1 MKKILSFV
9 VVMMLFSISA
19 FAVGENIEQD
29 LSAYTLEELTELRNS
44 IDAEINNRL
53 SDFSS
58 DLIYMGEYV
67 AGVDIKSGTYLL
79 ESASDDGFFSFHL
92 YADKDKERDD
102 LICNENLSDGERCY
116 MDLKDGMLLY
126 VYSGKGTVLP
136 WTKPSWAP

>member
-67 AGVDIKSGTYLL
+67 ACVDIKSGTYLL
-79 ESASDDGFFSFHL
+79 
-92 YADKDKERDD
+92 
-102 LICNENLSDGERCY
+102 
-116 MDLKDGMLLY
+116 
-126 VYSGKGTVLP
+126 
-136 WTKPSWAP
+136 

>member
-67 AGVDIKSGTYLL
+67 VGIDIKSGIYLL
-79 ESASDDGFFSFHL
+79 EGASDDEYFSFDL
-92 YADKDKERDD
+92 YADKDKERND
-102 LICNENLSDGERCY
+102 LICSEILSDGEQY
-116 MDLKDGMLLY
+116 YVELTDGMLLS
-126 VYSGKGTVLP
+126 VDNGKGTVIP